1 MNESNSLI
9 KDCHAH
15 CTNKAIPPRRYSND
29 SSRPAKSQS
38 YVRTKAENS
47 TSQASLFPRPI
58 WSPPD
63 TKCCPAY
70 MPKSS
75 SVADINRPQMVDPT
89 HLDKG
94 VCSTESIGNSRSS
107 ASGNNTPSRRA
118 SRAEPLSSTPLGWVG
133 WRALRYQRYLMN
145 VI

>member
-15 CTNKAIPPRRYSND
+15 YTNKAIPPRRYSND
-29 SSRPAKSQS
+29 SSRPVKSQP

-63 TKCCPAY
+63 TKCCPAC
-70 MPKSS
+70 MPQSS
-75 SVADINRPQMVDPT
+75 SVEDIFRPQMVDPT
-89 HLDKG
+89 HLDKE

-107 ASGNNTPSRRA
+107 VSGNNTLSHRA
-118 SRAEPLSSTPLGWVG
+118 LRAKAFANTPLGWVG
-133 WRALRYQRYLMN
+133 WRAYKFHRYLMSG
-145 VI
+145 I